1 MVCHF
6 FHRFVGIKDTQTI
19 TKPLSQ
25 TSSNSRNVALA
36 INDNVKQ
43 LVECQTNDQNLG
55 YTLSIINIA
64 FNKTFQFLS
73 FPFSQ
78 SFLLPLELMIKQGI
92 VIHPHLLMTEKM
104 QTSFTYIFTLRNNA
118 SDVKQILETTH
129 TKQKL

>member
-1 MVCHF
+1 MLIKVFVVDGLSF
-6 FHRFVGIKDTQTI
+6 FYRRFVGIKDTQTI

-43 LVECQTNDQNLG
+43 LVECKTNDQNLG

-73 FPFSQ
+73 SRFRNPF
-78 SFLLPLELMIKQGI
+78 FY
-92 VIHPHLLMTEKM
+92 HW
-104 QTSFTYIFTLRNNA
+104 N
-118 SDVKQILETTH
+118 
-129 TKQKL
+129 